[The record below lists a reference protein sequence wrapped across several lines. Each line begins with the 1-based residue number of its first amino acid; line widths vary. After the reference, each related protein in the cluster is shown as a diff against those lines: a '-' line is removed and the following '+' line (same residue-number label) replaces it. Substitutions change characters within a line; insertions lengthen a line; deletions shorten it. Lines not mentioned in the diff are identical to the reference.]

1 MTINL
6 NQEVQIMETEETV
19 PFKLNSLYLRNDG
32 KVVRIVIKE
41 HAEDYKDSNGVDRIS
56 ELTLEGSDGY
66 FYSYKD
72 GRAYTHG
79 TNYEMFLVAEVNCD
93 LRTTSQDL
101 DQALAKLI
109 NVDKPW

>member
-32 KVVRIVIKE
+32 KVVRIVKE